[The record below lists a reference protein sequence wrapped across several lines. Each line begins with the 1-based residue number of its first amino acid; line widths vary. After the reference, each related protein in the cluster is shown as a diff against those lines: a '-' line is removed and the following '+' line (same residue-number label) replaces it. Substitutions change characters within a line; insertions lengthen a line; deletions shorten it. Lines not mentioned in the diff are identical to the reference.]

1 MDVYF
6 VLNGVTFIW
15 NEEKARINPSN
26 HEGVT
31 FHQAAEAFFDPFLVV
46 VDASRND
53 EERDA
58 VIGLDRRWNLL
69 YVVYIERENDMI
81 RIISARTT
89 RHVRN
94 VNIMKAEAL
103 KKRLDKNR
111 PMTTI
116 TIRIPEDVIEDLKR
130 IAPLLGFSGYQPL
143 VRAYIGQGLR
153 ADLERLEGDTV
164 SALIASLKR
173 HGVSDEV
180 IHDALGEITQI

>member
-1 MDVYF
+1 
-6 VLNGVTFIW
+6 
-15 NEEKARINPSN
+15 
-26 HEGVT
+26 
-31 FHQAAEAFFDPFLVV
+31 
-46 VDASRND
+46 
-53 EERDA
+53 
-58 VIGLDRRWNLL
+58 
-69 YVVYIERENDMI
+69 
-81 RIISARTT
+81 
-89 RHVRN
+89 
-94 VNIMKAEAL
+94 MKAEAL

-153 ADLERLEGDTV
+153 VDLERLEDDTI

-180 IHDALGEITQI
+180 IHEALSEVTQK